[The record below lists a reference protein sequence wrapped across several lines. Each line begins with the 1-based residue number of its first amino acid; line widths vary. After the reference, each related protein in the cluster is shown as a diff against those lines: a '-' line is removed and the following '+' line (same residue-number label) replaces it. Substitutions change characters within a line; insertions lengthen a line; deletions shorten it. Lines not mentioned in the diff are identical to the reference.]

1 MARIRGH
8 YEWDDDDLTP
18 GRKKEG
24 GLHQNLFDADG
35 NLRGSARFVPE
46 EDTDPEPVIITQTVY
61 IPLDERRRTQQDDA
75 LAEFVAD
82 VVSHLARRGYAAAA
96 PIVAQWIRETAVPSL
111 AARGARMRERR
122 ARRKARR
129 TGAVAEGSIVDSSD
143 DLTDDLV
150 NELDGKATGA
160 SGELAEAKEEQRLDM
175 SQAEAQARYL
185 AALAARAF
193 SEEQMRL
200 VADANIVDGDGVAEL
215 ERSLAALP
223 ADQLK
228 ALIQSMATNPG
239 LLQEH
244 NLAELASILGRRT
257 LGGCGPVISGVNALR
272 ARQSDPG

>member
-1 MARIRGH
+1 MP
-8 YEWDDDDLTP
+8 DD
-18 GRKKEG
+18 
-24 GLHQNLFDADG
+24 
-35 NLRGSARFVPE
+35 
-46 EDTDPEPVIITQTVY
+46 DTDPEPVAITETVY
-61 IPLDERRRTQQDDA
+61 IPVDERRRTQQDEA

-111 AARGARMRERR
+111 AAQGARLRERR

-129 TGAVAEGSIVDSSD
+129 TGAAVESIVVDPSD

-150 NELDGKATGA
+150 EELDGEATGA
-160 SGELAEAKEEQRLDM
+160 SPELVETEEDQRLDM

-185 AALAARAF
+185 AALAALAARAF
-193 SEEQMRL
+193 SAEQMRL
-200 VADANIVDGDGVAEL
+200 VADAKIVDGNGVAEL

-228 ALIQSMATNPG
+228 ALIQAMATNPS

-257 LGGCGPVISGVNALR
+257 LGG
-272 ARQSDPG
+272 